1 MPGINADDALAEAS
15 AQTGLDDYGP
25 SEFRDGLRTL
35 CAAVTDEAELSELGA
50 VAVHSTV
57 VNSLTN
63 RLHVV
68 EWIKA
73 HGRVAD
79 EEIRAPLVVIG
90 MFRAGTTFLSELLD
104 QDPRNRALLR
114 WEAGD
119 SVPPPSSDLF
129 RSGPRVDAARA
140 SAEML
145 EQLNPRMRAIHYEDA
160 AGPTECIA
168 VMSQDFK
175 SLSWE
180 AITNVPSYSRWLL
193 AVDQRSAYE
202 YHRSVLQVLQSGGV
216 RGRWTLK
223 SPHHAIALDALT
235 ATYPDARLVLLH
247 RDPAVLCASVCSL
260 ITTLSGTF
268 TDTDHTAYIAEHWPA
283 MLEES
288 VRRIDEFR
296 DRVPAHPIV
305 DVAYAD
311 LVRDPLQTLERIYA
325 CIGDELDGPARDA
338 VSRYATDHPKNLR
351 GTHGYDL
358 AAFGLD
364 TAALRERFAEYVDR
378 YGIVAETAA
387 LTGS

>member
-1 MPGINADDALAEAS
+1 MAGISADDALAEAS

-25 SEFRDGLRTL
+25 PEFRDGLRVL
-35 CAAVTDEAELSELGA
+35 SDSVTEEAELSELGA
-50 VAVHSTV
+50 AAVQSTV

-63 RLHVV
+63 RLRVV
-68 EWIKA
+68 DWINT
-73 HGRVAD
+73 HPDVAD

-114 WEAGD
+114 WEASD
-119 SVPPPSSDLF
+119 SVPPPTPDLF

-140 SAEML
+140 SGEML
-145 EQLNPRMRAIHYEDA
+145 EQLNPRMKAIHHEDA

-180 AITNVPSYSRWLL
+180 AITNVPSYSRWLM

-260 ITTLSGTF
+260 IATLSGTF
-268 TDTDHTAYIAEHWPA
+268 TDADHTAYIAEHWPA

-296 DRVPAHPIV
+296 ARVPEHPIV
-305 DVAYAD
+305 DIAYAD
-311 LVRDPLQTLERIYA
+311 LVRDPVPTVERIYA
-325 CIGDELDGPARDA
+325 AIGDELDGAARDA
-338 VSRYATDHPKNLR
+338 VSGYAAAHPKGLR
-351 GTHGYDL
+351 GSHEYDL

-364 TAALRERFAEYVDR
+364 AATLRERFAGYIDR
-378 YGIVAETAA
+378 YGVAAETAA
-387 LTGS
+387 LTSS

>member
-1 MPGINADDALAEAS
+1 MPGVSADEALAEAS
-15 AQTGLDDYGP
+15 AQTGLRDYGP
-25 SEFRDGLRTL
+25 PEFREGLRTL

-50 VAVHSTV
+50 AAVHSTV
-57 VNSLTN
+57 VNGLTN
-63 RLHVV
+63 RLRVV
-68 EWIKA
+68 DWINA
-73 HGRVAD
+73 HPSVAD

-119 SVPPPSSDLF
+119 SVPPPSDDLF
-129 RSGPRVDAARA
+129 RSGPRVDAVRA

-202 YHRSVLQVLQSGGV
+202 YHRTVLQVLQSGGV

-260 ITTLSGTF
+260 IATLSGTF
-268 TDTDHTAYIAEHWPA
+268 SDADHTAYIADHWPA

-288 VRRIDEFR
+288 VRRIDDFR
-296 DRVPAHPIV
+296 ERVPAHPIV

-311 LVRDPLQTLERIYA
+311 LVRDPVQTVERIYSA
-325 CIGDELDGPARDA
+325 TGDELDGVAREN
-338 VSRYATDHPKNLR
+338 VGRYAAAHPKGLR
-351 GTHGYDL
+351 GAHEYDL
-358 AAFGLD
+358 TAFGLD
-364 TAALRERFAEYVDR
+364 AATLRERFAGYVDR
-378 YGIVAETAA
+378 YGIAAETAA
-387 LTGS
+387 LAGS